1 MVADLGAAPVGDCEL
16 TTKTVAQSLDDH
28 SSEAVSSFG
37 ISARPCVLALGFL
50 ACNLCA
56 ATRALPSVTCVAG
69 RQALQACFACKV
81 FDISPV
87 PWFCHASKLLCI
99 SWKLQVKCVPWLP
112 SEPSSR
118 RPLDLVP
125 VRYAMAAPAVTLGE
139 RMGVEALRG
148 ILRDTKHSG
157 FPVVRSTPAG
167 QVCVF
172 RGRG

>member
-1 MVADLGAAPVGDCEL
+1 M
-16 TTKTVAQSLDDH
+16 
-28 SSEAVSSFG
+28 
-37 ISARPCVLALGFL
+37 
-50 ACNLCA
+50 
-56 ATRALPSVTCVAG
+56 
-69 RQALQACFACKV
+69 
-81 FDISPV
+81 
-87 PWFCHASKLLCI
+87 
-99 SWKLQVKCVPWLP
+99 PWLP